1 MSTADLAVFEPRG
14 GETWRDPFTM
24 YRALRD
30 HDPVHRVASDDGDY
44 WVMSRFDDVFA
55 AVVDAA
61 TFSSAD
67 GLTMAYGEME
77 KLGVEAPIVMMD
89 PPSHTKL
96 RKLSIKRFTPQQVR
110 AIEPMVRAFVIER
123 VERLR
128 EMGEGDIISEL
139 LKPLPSVVVA
149 HFLGVPQEDRSL
161 FDRWT
166 DSIVAANALGDVM
179 SAEQA
184 VGEMFGYFA
193 ALIEKRRKD
202 PADDM
207 LSTLVHAEID
217 GEPVSMAQILG
228 MGFTM
233 VTGGNDTTTGLLSG
247 AVELLTRHPDQRARL
262 LADPA
267 LMPRAL
273 EEFLRL
279 TSPVQGLARTTMCDV
294 EIDVD
299 GTKQTIPRQ
308 KKVMLLYGSANRDE
322 REFGPAASD
331 CDITRKIRRHLTFGY
346 GPHHCIGAAAARL
359 QSRIAHEEHLSRSP
373 DFVVDPDNGKFAN
386 GHFVRRYES
395 MPFSAKGAAA

>member
-1 MSTADLAVFEPRG
+1 MSKGDLARFEPRG
-14 GETWRDPFTM
+14 GESWRDPFTM

-30 HDPVHRVASDDGDY
+30 HDPVHRVASDEGDY
-44 WVMSRFDDVFA
+44 WVLSRFDDVFA
-55 AVVDAA
+55 AVVDAE
-61 TFSSAD
+61 TFSSAQ

-89 PPSHTKL
+89 PPAHTKL

-110 AIEPMVRAFVIER
+110 AIEPMVRAFVVER

-128 EMGEGDIISEL
+128 EMGEGDIVAEL

-166 DSIVAANALGDVM
+166 DAIVAANALGDVLG
-179 SAEQA
+179 AGEA

-202 PADDM
+202 PVDDM
-207 LSTLVHAEID
+207 LSSLGHAEID

-262 LADPA
+262 LADPG

-279 TSPVQGLARTTMCDV
+279 TSPVQGLARTTTRDV
-294 EIDVD
+294 EIEAD
-299 GTKQTIPRQ
+299 GAKHSIPRQ

-322 REFGPAASD
+322 REFGPTASE
-331 CDITRKIRRHLTFGY
+331 CDITRKIRRHLSFGY

-359 QSRIAHEEHLSRSP
+359 QSRIALEELLSRCP
-373 DFVVDPDNGKFAN
+373 DFVVDPDQGKFAG

-395 MPFSAKGAAA
+395 MPFRSNGAA